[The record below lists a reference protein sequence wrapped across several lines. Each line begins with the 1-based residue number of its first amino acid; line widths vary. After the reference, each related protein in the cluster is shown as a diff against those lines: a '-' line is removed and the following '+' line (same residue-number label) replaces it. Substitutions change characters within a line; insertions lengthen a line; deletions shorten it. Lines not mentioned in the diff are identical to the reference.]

1 MKRIFQSALVVLAA
15 SLTAGIVGC
24 RVGPQYVRPAAPLA
38 PEFKEELPS
47 NFKASNGW
55 KVAQPGDSELKSDWW
70 TSFNDRELN
79 SLETQIEPA
88 NQTLKQAESNF
99 RAARAAIRFY
109 RSDLAPTV
117 GANPSIGAVRYSTN
131 QPYFNKNV
139 ASNGTGDFTL
149 PIDLNY
155 EIDLWGRIRRSIA
168 QSKEQAQ
175 ASAAD
180 LETTRL
186 SLHAEL
192 AIDYFNLRSA
202 DAQRKL
208 LDETVRAFQ
217 DALQLTEDRYN
228 GGAAPLSDVTQ
239 ARTQLQSAQVQA
251 TDVDIMRADY
261 EHAIATLL
269 GKAPAQF
276 DLPRNP
282 VTVDGPILPAIP
294 GVLPSQLLER
304 RPDIASE
311 ERHMAAA
318 NEQIGIAQAAFY
330 PTLSLSAAAGFTG
343 TSAVNWFT
351 WPSRFFAVG
360 PTLSQT
366 LFDHGR
372 RRATTD
378 IARSDY
384 DATVASYRQ
393 TTLTAFQQV
402 EDDLNALHRLEVE
415 ASQQQAATASAR
427 ESLDL
432 FNTRYEGGVDTYLQV
447 ITWQTALLQN
457 ERNDIDITRRRLEA
471 SVLLIKSLGGGW
483 DSSQLP
489 QQP

>member
-1 MKRIFQSALVVLAA
+1 MKRTWQSASIALAA
-15 SLTAGIVGC
+15 LFASTLSGC

-38 PEFKEELPS
+38 PEFKEALPS
-47 NFKASNGW
+47 NFKASDGW
-55 KVAQPGDSELKSDWW
+55 KMAQPGDTQLKGEWW
-70 TSFNDRELN
+70 ILFNDPELN
-79 SLETQIEPA
+79 TLEAQIDPA
-88 NQTLKQAESNF
+88 NQTLKEAEANF
-99 RAARAAIRFY
+99 RAARATVRFF
-109 RSDLAPTV
+109 RADLAPTI
-117 GANPSIGAVRYSTN
+117 GANPSIGAVRSSTN
-131 QPYFNKNV
+131 QPYFNKAV
-139 ASNGTGDFTL
+139 ASNGTGNFTL

-155 EIDLWGRIRRSIA
+155 EIDLWGRIRRSIT
-168 QSKEQAQ
+168 QSREQAQ

-208 LDETVRAFQ
+208 LDDTVNAFR

-239 ARTQLQSAQVQA
+239 ARTQLQTAQVQA
-251 TDVDIMRADY
+251 TDVDIVRADY
-261 EHAIATLL
+261 EHAIAMLV
-269 GKAPAQF
+269 GKPPAQLT
-276 DLPRNP
+276 LPRNP
-282 VTVDGPILPAIP
+282 VTVAGPALPEIP

-311 ERHMAAA
+311 ERRMAAA

-330 PTLSLSAAAGFTG
+330 PTLSLSAVVGFTG

-366 LFDHGR
+366 IFDHGR
-372 RRATTD
+372 RRASTD
-378 IARSDY
+378 IVRADY
-384 DATVASYRQ
+384 DSTIASYRQ

-402 EDDLNALHRLEVE
+402 EDNLNALHGLETE
-415 ASQQQAATASAR
+415 ATQQQAATSSAR

-447 ITWQTALLQN
+447 IISQTALLQN

-471 SVLLIKSLGGGW
+471 SVLLVKSLGGGW